1 MEETYKQ
8 EDPEDEVEMK
18 EKIHFERRETVKIF
32 AENLLQVLKEFTT
45 QEDLDFQKFLRVSKE
60 KRLSTSV
67 GYPLYEQAQ
76 ACYTINKLIEK
87 ETKVSR
93 KTDYCD
99 GERCSPTN
107 SDIEIKRGKSMYK
120 NNFFKG
126 EKLEYL
132 PYSRL
137 GFLKYPKMDWSSL
150 ILKRE
155 LKEEIDLNILFP
167 LKNRKLCEKHKLPWR
182 RGVLIA
188 GVPGTGKTQLGRILC
203 NVLDGITIIWV
214 TCKAVHDSSRIRTLF
229 EMARKFAPTL
239 IVMEDLDFFG
249 HDREFI
255 TNPIVGEL
263 LNQLDGSTPNRGVF
277 VLATTNRPHLLDQ
290 ALADRPSRFDVKI
303 IFEVPELKERRA
315 MVELFS
321 QGKPIEF
328 QEHIAKSTEKLTGSH
343 IKEVINYAT
352 LLALK
357 ERSIKVEK
365 SHIIKALKK
374 IREKLTKP
382 EYRMVS

>member
-1 MEETYKQ
+1 MLMTNGKIFFEWKKMRAIVSLFFSGNYS
-8 EDPEDEVEMK
+8 EVLFLYPKKDLKTMK
-18 EKIHFERRETVKIF
+18 EF
-32 AENLLQVLKEFTT
+32 QGVL
-45 QEDLDFQKFLRVSKE
+45 R
-60 KRLSTSV
+60 
-67 GYPLYEQAQ
+67 A
-76 ACYTINKLIEK
+76 
-87 ETKVSR
+87 
-93 KTDYCD
+93 
-99 GERCSPTN
+99 
-107 SDIEIKRGKSMYK
+107 SMYK